1 MEVGGQRLHAPSPPN
16 SINEI
21 SCRALGLA
29 LSPLLLH
36 IHLSDMAFYWS
47 LQTRALQFGT
57 AKASSAFLLQSCS
70 ELNGPS
76 STPNTKQKALKQK
89 LL

>member
-1 MEVGGQRLHAPSPPN
+1 MAHFAFWNCPSGINDNWVGGAMEVGGQRLHAPSPPN
-16 SINEI
+16 SIKEI

-47 LQTRALQFGT
+47 L
-57 AKASSAFLLQSCS
+57 
-70 ELNGPS
+70 
-76 STPNTKQKALKQK
+76 
-89 LL
+89 

>member
-16 SINEI
+16 SIKEI

-47 LQTRALQFGT
+47 LQTMALQFGT
-57 AKASSAFLLQSCS
+57 
-70 ELNGPS
+70 E
-76 STPNTKQKALKQK
+76 TPKLPQHSFSNPALS
-89 LL
+89 

>member
-16 SINEI
+16 SIKEI

-47 LQTRALQFGT
+47 L
-57 AKASSAFLLQSCS
+57 
-70 ELNGPS
+70 
-76 STPNTKQKALKQK
+76 
-89 LL
+89 